1 MKNYPNECSL
11 LYRKRADI
19 EEFVNDNAA
28 WEGIYELF
36 LSVRDTDGRHNIPA
50 AEMLNEV
57 CRQCARAV
65 TDRYPENNLW
75 EAYDYLDNP
84 GFRYTMNTSIC
95 LSLVYAVLELT
106 SLPPKQKDFHLNSL
120 KSILLDNDACRPYY
134 RSALRYVHNQWI
146 DEGRPLI
153 IRIFRWFMSKPLLP
167 FCEKDFLSVAEQT
180 TDGEKQ
186 KDNVAAGLKEL
197 RRQYDDCRKELES
210 EKNRNRMLQDEI
222 EACRAQERTN
232 GRLQEEVKRLDTELA
247 AEKRQ
252 HAEVQ
257 QKTEQLQQELE
268 LLTDKL
274 KRTEKDG
281 ERLPLTAFLDYVENY
296 FTPQQNDRAKVMKEV
311 LGDLYSQQC
320 MTDEEKKRLRKLG
333 TKSVPVSTMTVN
345 GPLNDIHDNGH
356 VRAGM

>member
-1 MKNYPNECSL
+1 M
-11 LYRKRADI
+11 
-19 EEFVNDNAA
+19 
-28 WEGIYELF
+28 
-36 LSVRDTDGRHNIPA
+36 
-50 AEMLNEV
+50 
-57 CRQCARAV
+57 
-65 TDRYPENNLW
+65 
-75 EAYDYLDNP
+75 
-84 GFRYTMNTSIC
+84 
-95 LSLVYAVLELT
+95 
-106 SLPPKQKDFHLNSL
+106 
-120 KSILLDNDACRPYY
+120 
-134 RSALRYVHNQWI
+134 HNQWI
-146 DEGRPLI
+146 DEDRPLI

-252 HAEVQ
+252 HAEEQ

-320 MTDEEKKRLRKLG
+320 MTDEEKKTAAEAG
-333 TKSVPVSTMTVN
+333 YQ
-345 GPLNDIHDNGH
+345 
-356 VRAGM
+356 VRARKHNDGERTAERHPRQWTRTGRNVRVK

>member
-28 WEGIYELF
+28 WEGIYEFF
-36 LSVRDTDGRHNIPA
+36 LSVRDMDGRHNIPA

-75 EAYDYLDNP
+75 EAYGYLDKW
-84 GFRYTMNTSIC
+84 YLHSAANTFIC

-146 DEGRPLI
+146 DEDRPLI
-153 IRIFRWFMSKPLLP
+153 IRIFRWIMSKPLLP

-180 TDGEKQ
+180 ADGEKQ
-186 KDNVAAGLKEL
+186 KDNVAAGLEEL

-222 EACRAQERTN
+222 EACRAQETPAERPRQGDEGGA
-232 GRLQEEVKRLDTELA
+232 GRPLFAAVHDGRREETA
-247 AEKRQ
+247 AEAGYQVRARK
-252 HAEVQ
+252 HN
-257 QKTEQLQQELE
+257 
-268 LLTDKL
+268 
-274 KRTEKDG
+274 DG
-281 ERLPLTAFLDYVENY
+281 ERTAERHPRQWARPGRD
-296 FTPQQNDRAKVMKEV
+296 
-311 LGDLYSQQC
+311 
-320 MTDEEKKRLRKLG
+320 
-333 TKSVPVSTMTVN
+333 
-345 GPLNDIHDNGH
+345 
-356 VRAGM
+356 VRVK

>member
-1 MKNYPNECSL
+1 MKNYLNECSL

-28 WEGIYELF
+28 WERIYELF
-36 LSVRDTDGRHNIPA
+36 LSIRDIDGRHNIPA
-50 AEMLNEV
+50 TEMLNEV

-75 EAYDYLDNP
+75 EAYCYLDNP
-84 GFRYTMNTSIC
+84 DFRYTVNTSIC
-95 LSLVYAVLELT
+95 LSMVFVVLELT
-106 SLPPKQKDFHLNSL
+106 SLPPKQKNFHLNSL
-120 KSILLDNDACRPYY
+120 KSILLDSDLKQLYY
-134 RSALRYVHNQWI
+134 RSALFYVHKLWTG
-146 DEGRPLI
+146 DDKPLI
-153 IRIFRWFMSKPLLP
+153 IRMFIGFVSKPFLP

-186 KDNVAAGLKEL
+186 KDNVAAGLEEL

-274 KRTEKDG
+274 KQTEKDG